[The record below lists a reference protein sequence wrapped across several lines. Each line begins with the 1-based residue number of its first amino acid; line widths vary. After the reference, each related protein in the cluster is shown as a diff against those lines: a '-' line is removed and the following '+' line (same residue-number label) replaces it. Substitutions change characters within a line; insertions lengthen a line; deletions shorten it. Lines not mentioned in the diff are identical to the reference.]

1 MDLNGVALN
10 KKKKVYHNNETTSKI
25 NEPRTVKIYI

>member
-1 MDLNGVALN
+1 MDLNGVAL